1 KDGQETDHGGDA
13 QLRLVI
19 PRRYPA
25 CPGLEPATGLQGLL
39 LAHHHGGWNFTH
51 ATQEAA
57 FYLRHAGPLVE
68 RLAADL
74 TAKIE
79 TSLGTADPVPD
90 ALELLALAARF
101 QGDLNADSS
110 EAATVRVLFARRQWT
125 KDDPGDRNRPWNA
138 LAQAFATQHSTL
150 LDRVKHAL

>member
-1 KDGQETDHGGDA
+1 NEIFNLEKDGQETDHGGDA

-39 LAHHHGGWNFTH
+39 LAHHHGDWNFTH

-68 RLAADL
+68 RSAAALTEKIEASLGAADPR
-74 TAKIE
+74 TRRPGAIG
-79 TSLGTADPVPD
+79 SCRAVSG
-90 ALELLALAARF
+90 
-101 QGDLNADSS
+101 GSG
-110 EAATVRVLFARRQWT
+110 RRQQRCRHGPAPVRPASVDEGRSRRSQPVV
-125 KDDPGDRNRPWNA
+125 KRARPGSCDTA
-138 LAQAFATQHSTL
+138 L
-150 LDRVKHAL
+150 HAA